1 MKDLKNKLSL
11 KSKFSRNI
19 VTLVTGTAMA
29 QAIPLALSPILTR
42 LYTPEDFGI
51 LATYISIAAVATVLV
66 SLKYDIAIIIPEKDE
81 DSANI
86 TVLSIAIAGIVST
99 LIFLITFFFNIEIA
113 TFLSDKEE
121 ESKILAKWLYFV
133 PFSVFFMGVFNAISF
148 WFNRKTL
155 YKRMAASKVINTSG
169 MTGTQVTAGFLK
181 YTPIGLLAGFIAGR
195 FFSVL
200 FLIYK
205 FRKDKNPIFSKVS
218 KNKMLLLLKRYKRF
232 PYFTLPA
239 EFTNVISNQL
249 PIFIIGKYFG
259 GVILGNYSLMERVLN
274 APISLLGRS
283 VLDVFKQRAS
293 EDYVK
298 MGNCRGIFV
307 KTFKTLVLLSIFPS
321 IVLFFLSPYIF
332 GIVFGEE
339 WRIAGEFAQIFSIL
353 FFFKFTA
360 SPLSYM
366 FNIAEK
372 QHYDMFWQIGLLI
385 FAIISFVIGIQYNDV
400 KVALI
405 CFVTSYSL
413 MYVLNIYLS
422 YTFAKGNKQ

>member
-1 MKDLKNKLSL
+1 MNDIRNKFSL
-11 KSKFSRNI
+11 NSKFSRNI
-19 VTLVTGTAMA
+19 LTLVTGTAMA

-51 LATYISIAAVATVLV
+51 LATYMSIAAVATVLV

-81 DSANI
+81 DSASI
-86 TVLSIAIAGIVST
+86 TILSVVIAAIISTILFIIV
-99 LIFLITFFFNIEIA
+99 FFFNTEIA
-113 TFLSDKEE
+113 TFLSEKEE
-121 ESKILAKWLYFV
+121 AQILSKWLYFV

-155 YKRMAASKVINTSG
+155 YKRMAASKVVNTSG
-169 MTGTQVTAGFLK
+169 MTGVQVGSGLLN
-181 YTPIGLLAGFIAGR
+181 YTPIGLLAGFVAGR

-200 FLIYK
+200 FLFYK
-205 FRKDKNPIFSKVS
+205 LRKDDTSIFSKVTQ
-218 KNKMLLLLKRYKRF
+218 KKMLALLKRYKRF

-259 GVILGNYSLMERVLN
+259 GVVLGNYSLMERVLN
-274 APISLLGRS
+274 APITLLGRS

-298 MGNCRGIFV
+298 YGNCKDIFL
-307 KTFKTLVLLSIFPS
+307 KTFKTLVLLSIAPS
-321 IVLFFLSPYIF
+321 VLLFFLSPF
-332 GIVFGEE
+332 VFKIVFGEE
-339 WRIAGEFAQIFSIL
+339 WQIAGEFAQIFSVL

-385 FAIISFVIGIQYNDV
+385 FAIISFVVGVAYNDINI
-400 KVALI
+400 ALI
-405 CFVTSYSL
+405 SFVASYSL
-413 MYVLNIYLS
+413 MYVINLYLS
-422 YTFAKGNKQ
+422 YTFAKGNKK